1 MLGAVCPGEGQPRCG
16 ALYEPGA
23 WLGTR
28 GLSQPGRGFVR
39 WFQGIG
45 WTGREQLEPGAGA
58 DRQGGEG
65 GDVEVGR
72 VSSETLEELRGRG
85 FQWAGCP
92 PPPPRPSA
100 CQVVSLEAP

>member
-1 MLGAVCPGEGQPRCG
+1 MGHCMSQGPG
-16 ALYEPGA
+16 
-23 WLGTR
+23 WGTR
-28 GLSQPGRGFVR
+28 GLSQPGRGFVS

-45 WTGREQLEPGAGA
+45 WTGREQLEPGARA

-92 PPPPRPSA
+92 PPSPRPSA